1 MNVLDADPMR
11 DKLVPLD
18 LNPHPILKA
27 SLRALPALSL
37 LFALSHLVFFPN
49 QTGAIDESRLD
60 ILQITNYLMLGVGF
74 IIAWVVIEQGA
85 NLFVK
90 LQQRGVFM
98 GLDDTEL
105 EKFISRF
112 SNRINDLTSILIIMG
127 IVLVWGTINT
137 VISCRAQ
144 QAEGLSLL
152 FCNYGHGVV
161 RASKSVADIV
171 VLPFAA
177 IFIWKSLAIGYG
189 LQEFGGKINFNLNWN
204 HPDKC
209 CGLKP
214 IGELCLWLSF
224 IPVIPAIFWASWVIL
239 CDDPTNSVCLTIP
252 RVVDRIHSA
261 QVSLLVAIVISIFI
275 FILPL
280 WNVHLAMQEK
290 RNEIHQKNL
299 PRISRT
305 IDVISKQMT
314 MNTLQLTV
322 DDLQEKSNRE
332 VSSPAPEEPDQ
343 QAENE
348 RLKKQL
354 VLLQESYTTL
364 ENIPIWPFDGK
375 IVKNLLG
382 SQVVPLLGLTG
393 IGSRFVDVLK
403 VLFPDP

>member
-1 MNVLDADPMR
+1 MNAVTADPMS
-11 DKLVPLD
+11 DKLVPLN
-18 LNPHPILKA
+18 LLPHPILKA
-27 SLRALPALSL
+27 GLRVLPSLSL
-37 LFALSHLVFFPN
+37 LFALFHLVFFPN
-49 QTGAIDESRLD
+49 NTGAMDESRLD
-60 ILQITNYLMLGVGF
+60 ILQITNYLMLGVSF

-85 NLFVK
+85 NLFVR

-98 GLDDTEL
+98 GLEPTEL
-105 EKFISRF
+105 QKFIARYSR
-112 SNRINDLTSILIIMG
+112 RVNDLTAILIIMA
-127 IVLVWGTINT
+127 IVLIWGAVNTI
-137 VISCRAQ
+137 ISCRAQ

-161 RASKSVADIV
+161 RASKSVADIIA
-171 VLPFAA
+171 LPFAA

-189 LQEFGGKINFNLNWN
+189 LQEFGRKINFNLNWN

-224 IPVIPAIFWASWVIL
+224 IPVIPAIFWASWVTV
-239 CDDPTNSVCLTIP
+239 CDDPMNAICQTIP

-261 QVSLLVAIVISIFI
+261 QGSLLVAIVISFFI

-305 IDVISKQMT
+305 IDALSKQMT
-314 MNTLQLTV
+314 TNTLQLTE
-322 DDLQEKSNRE
+322 LQEKPDGE
-332 VSSPAPEEPDQ
+332 DPKTEEANTQ
-343 QAENE
+343 EENE

-354 VLLQESYTTL
+354 GLLQESYTTL
-364 ENIPIWPFDGK
+364 ENIPVWPFDGK

-382 SQVVPLLGLTG
+382 SQIVPLLGLTG
-393 IGSRFVDVLK
+393 IGSRLMDVLK
-403 VLFPDP
+403 ILFPTP